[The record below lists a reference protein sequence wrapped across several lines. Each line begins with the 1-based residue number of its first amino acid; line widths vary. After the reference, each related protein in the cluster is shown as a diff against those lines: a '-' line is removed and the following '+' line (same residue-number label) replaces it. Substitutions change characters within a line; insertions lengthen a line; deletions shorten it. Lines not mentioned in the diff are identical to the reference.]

1 MMLDPKDY
9 RKELENATLKKILK
23 DRDRIIEFM
32 HDFENNKLPKKY
44 YERDPS
50 PEVVY
55 LTNLE
60 YLKEICD
67 LIKIKKDEID
77 SGNKTVRLSP
87 FMAIEEVISKFDDEQ
102 RKHFFEDLKVKDE
115 DLYFRYMDW
124 KMNQKEN

>member
-1 MMLDPKDY
+1 MLNPQDY
-9 RKELENATLKKILK
+9 IKEFEAASLKKILQE
-23 DRDRIIEFM
+23 RDRIIEFM

-67 LIKIKKDEID
+67 LIKVKMNEDTPEP
-77 SGNKTVRLSP
+77 VRLSP
-87 FMAIEEVISKFDDEQ
+87 FLAIEEVISKFDSEK
-102 RKHFFEDLKVKDE
+102 RKLFLEDLKQKDPE
-115 DLYFRYMDW
+115 LYYKYLEW
-124 KMNQKEN
+124 KVNGE